1 MNRVT
6 SVRRC
11 GPARTNPRGRGFGQ
25 MYDLAGTGDTRSDGW
40 RAGAVA
46 DAPISGS
53 WFTAQFQQF
62 LTNAYPHCEL
72 TLL

>member
-1 MNRVT
+1 
-6 SVRRC
+6 
-11 GPARTNPRGRGFGQ
+11 